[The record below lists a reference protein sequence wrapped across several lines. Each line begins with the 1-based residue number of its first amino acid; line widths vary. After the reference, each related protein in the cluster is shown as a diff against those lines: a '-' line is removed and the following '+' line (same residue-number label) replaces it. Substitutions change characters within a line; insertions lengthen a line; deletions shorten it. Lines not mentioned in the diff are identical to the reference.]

1 MVSKTHFPNDLDINE
16 CERKTDECHKKAN
29 CTNLIGSYSCACP
42 SGLRGDGKHLC
53 TGICIA
59 IKALIVSN
67 VFSWWPIFLSLV
79 NF

>member
-1 MVSKTHFPNDLDINE
+1 MVSKTHFSNDLDINE